1 MKVLLLY
8 PNLRGMYIMPTA
20 IAIFSAL
27 LKQDNHEVR
36 LFDTTY
42 WEFPEEGLINHDK
55 YRAATLQVQP
65 YQKVKKPVPLYTTN
79 VYDDFNQEVAAY
91 EPDLIACSAT
101 EDLFPYA
108 IKLLR
113 NLRTK
118 GKAKTILGGVF
129 ATFAPDK
136 AIQPFEIDMICLGEG
151 EYPLLEL
158 CKRIEKGQSYTDIPN
173 LWVKRDGII
182 IKNKITS
189 LTDIDQLP
197 LVDLEIFDE
206 SRYYRPWAG
215 KIYRT
220 IPVETHRGCP
230 YSCAYCNSPAK
241 EKLYKEENLR
251 FSRLKSIETIRRELL
266 FYKNEGQAEYL
277 FFWADTFLALS
288 NQYLEEL
295 AEMYISEIGLPFWC
309 QTRPETLSE
318 KRVRILKKMGI
329 HSITLGIEHGNPQF
343 REKMLDRKVSN
354 QVIIDALQRLVD
366 YDINFYV
373 DNIIGFPTET
383 RELAFDTI
391 RLSRQIPTMNRNMFT
406 FSPFHG
412 TPLRHLAEKM
422 GYIDSDT
429 IATSLNQMSVLNMPQ
444 FPKEA
449 IEGMRRCFV
458 PYVLLEEKR
467 WPDLKLAEQLT
478 PEGDKIWENLIA
490 ECRERFF
497 PTFTKND

>member
-42 WEFPEEGLINHDK
+42 WEFPEEGIVNHDK
-55 YRAATLQVQP
+55 YKAATLQVQP
-65 YQKVKKPVPLYTTN
+65 YQKAKKPVPLYTTN

-129 ATFAPDK
+129 ATFAPEK
-136 AIQPFEIDMICLGEG
+136 AIAPPEIDMICLGEG
-151 EYPLLEL
+151 EYPLREL
-158 CKRIEKGQSYTDIPN
+158 CKRIDKKQNYTDISN
-173 LWVKRDGII
+173 LWVKHEESIV
-182 IKNKITS
+182 KNKITS
-189 LTDIDQLP
+189 LTDLDQLP

-206 SRYYRPWAG
+206 SRYYRPWIG

-251 FSRLKSIETIRRELL
+251 FSRLKSIESVRRELL

-288 NQYLEEL
+288 NHYLEEL
-295 AEMYISEIGLPFWC
+295 AEMYTSEIGLPFWC

-318 KRVRILKKMGI
+318 KRVQILKKMGL
-329 HSITLGIEHGNPQF
+329 HTITLGIEHGNPQF
-343 REKMLDRKVSN
+343 REKMLERKVSN
-354 QVIIDALQRLVD
+354 KVIIDALHRLAD
-366 YDINFYV
+366 YDIKCYV

-383 RELAFDTI
+383 RELAFETI
-391 RLSRQIPTMNRNMFT
+391 HLNRQLPAMSRNMFT
-406 FSPFHG
+406 FCPFHG
-412 TPLRHLAEKM
+412 TPLRQLAENM

-429 IATSLNQMSVLNMPQ
+429 IASSFNQISVLNMPQ
-444 FPKEA
+444 FPKET
-449 IEGMRRCFV
+449 IEGIRRCFM

-467 WPDLKLAEQLT
+467 WPEIKLAESLT

-497 PTFTKND
+497 SSSK